1 MKTISVRELQKCI
14 KECVD
19 HSQKA
24 CVVVT
29 RHGRPSAMI
38 IGVEGKD
45 WEHLVTH
52 TAPELTKHIAARP
65 RRGKPR
71 QPVAHAQEKPEQQ
84 KPEQIKSD
92 QQGPAQPSDFM
103 QTVRR
108 FIPGL

>member
-29 RHGRPSAMI
+29 RHGRPSAI
-38 IGVEGKD
+38 LIGVEGKD
-45 WEHLVTH
+45 WEQLVTH
-52 TAPELTKHIAARP
+52 TAPELSKYIAA
-65 RRGKPR
+65 KPQR
-71 QPVAHAQEKPEQQ
+71 AKAKHGAPAREAAEQEKHGQAKANQAAE
-84 KPEQIKSD
+84 
-92 QQGPAQPSDFM
+92 PSAFM
-103 QTVRR
+103 STVRR

>member
-19 HSQKA
+19 HAQKA

-52 TAPELTKHIAARP
+52 TAPELAKYIAAKP
-65 RRGKPR
+65 RRIKPR
-71 QPVAHAQEKPEQQ
+71 HAMPAQEKTEREKAVPVKTEQ
-84 KPEQIKSD
+84 EAR
-92 QQGPAQPSDFM
+92 AQPSEFL
-103 QTVRR
+103 QAVRR

>member
-14 KECVD
+14 KDCVD

-29 RHGRPSAMI
+29 RHGRPSAVL

-45 WEHLVTH
+45 WEQVVTQ
-52 TAPELTKHIAARP
+52 TAPELSKYIVAKPGRAKQKARASASEKL
-65 RRGKPR
+65 KPA
-71 QPVAHAQEKPEQQ
+71 P
-84 KPEQIKSD
+84 
-92 QQGPAQPSDFM
+92 QGPPKSEPTTQPQPAAFM
-103 QTVRR
+103 DTVRR

>member
-14 KECVD
+14 KDCVD

-29 RHGRPSAMI
+29 RHGRPSAI
-38 IGVEGKD
+38 LVGVEGKD
-45 WEHLVTH
+45 WEQLVTQ
-52 TAPELTKHIAARP
+52 TAPELAKHIAAKP
-65 RRGKPR
+65 RRGRTKAAIPAAPGSR
-71 QPVAHAQEKPEQQ
+71 QEKPVQAGSEQDKQ
-84 KPEQIKSD
+84 
-92 QQGPAQPSDFM
+92 AQPQDFF

>member
-52 TAPELTKHIAARP
+52 TAPELAKHIAAKP
-65 RRGKPR
+65 RRVKLKQEIPVQGKPK
-71 QPVAHAQEKPEQQ
+71 QEEK
-84 KPEQIKSD
+84 
-92 QQGPAQPSDFM
+92 AQPSEFF

>member
-19 HSQKA
+19 HAQKA

-29 RHGRPSAMI
+29 RHGKPSAMI

-52 TAPELTKHIAARP
+52 TAPELAKHLAAKP
-65 RRGKPR
+65 RRMKPR
-71 QPVAHAQEKPEQQ
+71 QAPAQEKPVPVTS
-84 KPEQIKSD
+84 K
-92 QQGPAQPSDFM
+92 QGERTQPSDFFR
-103 QTVRR
+103 TVRR

>member
-52 TAPELTKHIAARP
+52 TAPELAKHIAAKP
-65 RRGKPR
+65 RRFKPR
-71 QPVAHAQEKPEQQ
+71 QAV
-84 KPEQIKSD
+84 
-92 QQGPAQPSDFM
+92 PAQDKQEQVRSEQKEPSQRSEFL

-108 FIPGL
+108 FFPGL

>member
-14 KECVD
+14 KDCVD

-29 RHGRPSAMI
+29 RHGRPSAVL

-45 WEHLVTH
+45 WEQVVTQ
-52 TAPELTKHIAARP
+52 TAPELSKHIAAKP
-65 RRGKPR
+65 RRAAARPVTPAQGKE
-71 QPVAHAQEKPEQQ
+71 EKG
-84 KPEQIKSD
+84 KS
-92 QQGPAQPSDFM
+92 GPAGSEQAKQPQDFF

>member
-45 WEHLVTH
+45 WEQLVTH
-52 TAPELTKHIAARP
+52 TAPELAKHIAAKP
-65 RRGKPR
+65 RRARTKPATPAHGKEE
-71 QPVAHAQEKPEQQ
+71 QEKSGQAGVEQK
-84 KPEQIKSD
+84 KPPQ
-92 QQGPAQPSDFM
+92 DFF

>member
-29 RHGRPSAMI
+29 RHGRPSAI
-38 IGVEGKD
+38 LVGVEGKD

-52 TAPELTKHIAARP
+52 TAPELSKYIAAKP
-65 RRGKPR
+65 RRTKAKTTT
-71 QPVAHAQEKPEQQ
+71 PVPEKPGRETHGKAKTERAPQ
-84 KPEQIKSD
+84 P
-92 QQGPAQPSDFM
+92 QPSVFM
-103 QTVRR
+103 DTVRR

>member
-14 KECVD
+14 KECVE

-52 TAPELTKHIAARP
+52 TAPELAKHIAAKP
-65 RRGKPR
+65 RRAR
-71 QPVAHAQEKPEQQ
+71 QKQVMPTQEKPEQV
-84 KPEQIKSD
+84 KLEQEA
-92 QQGPAQPSDFM
+92 PPQPSEFLK
-103 QTVRR
+103 TVRR

>member
-52 TAPELTKHIAARP
+52 TAPELAKHIAAKP
-65 RRGKPR
+65 RRAKPR
-71 QPVAHAQEKPEQQ
+71 QAMPAQEAPEQGKQ
-84 KPEQIKSD
+84 D
-92 QQGPAQPSDFM
+92 QPSEFF
-103 QTVRR
+103 QAVRR
-108 FIPGL
+108 LIPGL

>member
-29 RHGRPSAMI
+29 RHGRPSAML

-52 TAPELTKHIAARP
+52 TAPELAKHIAAKP
-65 RRGKPR
+65 RRVRPKQVLPVQGKPTLEPSGQAQSGQAE
-71 QPVAHAQEKPEQQ
+71 QPKPSE
-84 KPEQIKSD
+84 
-92 QQGPAQPSDFM
+92 FL
-103 QTVRR
+103 QTIRR

>member
-52 TAPELTKHIAARP
+52 TAPEMAKHIAA
-65 RRGKPR
+65 KPR
-71 QPVAHAQEKPEQQ
+71 GARPKPVVAARERSEQEKP
-84 KPEQIKSD
+84 KPA
-92 QQGPAQPSDFM
+92 PAGRDKQAEPSDFLHA
-103 QTVRR
+103 VRR

>member
-29 RHGRPSAMI
+29 RHGRPSAI
-38 IGVEGKD
+38 LVGVEGKD

-52 TAPELTKHIAARP
+52 TAPELSKYIAAKP
-65 RRGKPR
+65 RRAKAKPAAPPREAAEHEQHGQGK
-71 QPVAHAQEKPEQQ
+71 QEPPAEQGAFL
-84 KPEQIKSD
+84 S
-92 QQGPAQPSDFM
+92 
-103 QTVRR
+103 TVRR

>member
-29 RHGRPSAMI
+29 RHGRPSAML

-52 TAPELTKHIAARP
+52 TAPELAKHIAAKP
-65 RRGKPR
+65 RRVRSKLVPSAQGKPEIEH
-71 QPVAHAQEKPEQQ
+71 PV
-84 KPEQIKSD
+84 
-92 QQGPAQPSDFM
+92 PAPSGQARPSEFF

>member
-1 MKTISVRELQKCI
+1 MKTVPVRELQKTI

-19 HSQKA
+19 HAQKA

-29 RHGRPSAMI
+29 RHGRPAAVL

-52 TAPELTKHIAARP
+52 TAPELAKHISAKPLMRSSKP
-65 RRGKPR
+65 RREKGAKPS
-71 QPVAHAQEKPEQQ
+71 KPAEFFQ
-84 KPEQIKSD
+84 S
-92 QQGPAQPSDFM
+92 
-103 QTVRR
+103 VRR

>member
-45 WEHLVTH
+45 WEQLVRH
-52 TAPELTKHIAARP
+52 TAPELAKHIAAKP
-65 RRGKPR
+65 RRARPKP
-71 QPVAHAQEKPEQQ
+71 VVVVQERSEQTQ
-84 KPEQIKSD
+84 SGLDKQAE
-92 QQGPAQPSDFM
+92 PSDFL
-103 QTVRR
+103 QAVRR

>member
-29 RHGRPSAMI
+29 RHGRPSAI
-38 IGVEGKD
+38 LIGVEGKD
-45 WEHLVTH
+45 WEQLVTQ
-52 TAPELTKHIAARP
+52 TAPELSKYLAAKP
-65 RRGKPR
+65 RRTRAKSGAAVEEKHDKETRGPKTSEPTT
-71 QPVAHAQEKPEQQ
+71 QPQ
-84 KPEQIKSD
+84 
-92 QQGPAQPSDFM
+92 PAAFM
-103 QTVRR
+103 DTVRR

>member
-52 TAPELTKHIAARP
+52 TAPELAKHIAAKP
-65 RRGKPR
+65 RRGKPK
-71 QPVAHAQEKPEQQ
+71 PVAPAQEKPEQV
-84 KPEQIKSD
+84 KSD
-92 QQGPAQPSDFM
+92 QKGPVQTSDFM

>member
-45 WEHLVTH
+45 WEQLVKH
-52 TAPELTKHIAARP
+52 TAPELAKHIAAKP
-65 RRGKPR
+65 RRVRTK
-71 QPVAHAQEKPEQQ
+71 QVVPVQEKPEF
-84 KPEQIKSD
+84 EQPV
-92 QQGPAQPSDFM
+92 QAQSGHVEQVRPSDFL

>member
-19 HSQKA
+19 HAQKA

-52 TAPELTKHIAARP
+52 TAPELAKHIAAKP
-65 RRGKPR
+65 RRVKLKQEILVQDKPK
-71 QPVAHAQEKPEQQ
+71 QEEKV
-84 KPEQIKSD
+84 
-92 QQGPAQPSDFM
+92 QPSEFF
-103 QTVRR
+103 QAVRR

>member
-52 TAPELTKHIAARP
+52 TAPELAKHIAAKP
-65 RRGKPR
+65 RRVRPK
-71 QPVAHAQEKPEQQ
+71 QVLPVREKPEL
-84 KPEQIKSD
+84 EQPAHV
-92 QQGPAQPSDFM
+92 QLGRTEQAQPSEFL
-103 QTVRR
+103 QAVRR

>member
-52 TAPELTKHIAARP
+52 TAPELSKHIAAKP
-65 RRGKPR
+65 RRVKLKPAMSAR
-71 QPVAHAQEKPEQQ
+71 EKPEHE
-84 KPEQIKSD
+84 KPVPVKSEQED
-92 QQGPAQPSDFM
+92 RAQPSEFL
-103 QTVRR
+103 QAVRR

>member
-14 KECVD
+14 
-19 HSQKA
+19 KA

-52 TAPELTKHIAARP
+52 TAPELAKHIAAKP
-65 RRGKPR
+65 RRVKPKQAISTQR
-71 QPVAHAQEKPEQQ
+71 KSEQEKPVPVKSEQD
-84 KPEQIKSD
+84 ER
-92 QQGPAQPSDFM
+92 AQPSEFLR
-103 QTVRR
+103 TVRR